1 MYFRGVPRWLSGT
14 RPFAKWL
21 VESFLLLLVTDSIA
35 NCFSFRLID
44 PKRWKPA
51 AYVRRVVSGYLGVY
65 GNEIPFLWFLRARAM
80 LLKYRWADFE
90 TVHMNRIIVRVEI
103 FKYAVE
109 FVSCIRLHRLTTQS
123 SVTMFRSNRLEFP
136 QVVPILSSIL
146 SLLHFE
152 PYLNSPSST
161 DGLIFHFLDLL
172 MFLNLFPECFDSV
185 RECVYIESRMRGFD
199 WCGLKTSG
207 SLCMTTNS
215 RVDQREM

>member
-123 SVTMFRSNRLEFP
+123 SVTMFRSNRLEFS

-146 SLLHFE
+146 SPSRRTLPQFAEFHWWINLSLLG
-152 PYLNSPSST
+152 SSHV
-161 DGLIFHFLDLL
+161 FKPF
-172 MFLNLFPECFDSV
+172 
-185 RECVYIESRMRGFD
+185 
-199 WCGLKTSG
+199 
-207 SLCMTTNS
+207 S
-215 RVDQREM
+215 RVFRFSAWMCLHWKSDEGLWLMWFENIRVFMHDNQ